1 MQYHEA
7 GLDLDEK
14 TPEIAALKQELS
26 RMMIGTHPEFSRL
39 VDAYMTLDDLFA
51 IRDRLIGSGR
61 IGGKAAG
68 MLLARRIL
76 VTDPGE
82 TDFAE
87 VLEAHD
93 SFYIGSDVF
102 FTFLVNNDLFRM
114 RLQLSR
120 ATSISHEEFAEVE
133 KRFLAGSVF
142 PGDHGAVQGHARLL
156 RPGADHRPLQQ
167 PARGQLRERLCR
179 EVPQRILREPG
190 AAGGAARGVPERR
203 EARLRERR

>member
-14 TPEIAALKQELS
+14 TPEVAALKQELS

-76 VTDPGE
+76 VTEPGE

-87 VLEAHD
+87 ALEAHD

-120 ATSISHEEFAEVE
+120 AANISREEFAEVE
-133 KRFLAGSVF
+133 KRFLAGRF
-142 PGDHGAVQGHARLL
+142 PPRSWSSSGTCSPTSAR
-156 RPGADHRPLQQ
+156 RRSSPVRAACSRTASGTPSPGSTTANT
-167 PARGQLRERLCR
+167 ART
-179 EVPQRILREPG
+179 
-190 AAGGAARGVPERR
+190 RGRR
-203 EARLRERR
+203 RSGSRRSSAP